1 MIKFTTVR
9 KILQPIVFL
18 KWCKEVLPFMT
29 SEEKIIFEYKK
40 AFGESDAKKE
50 SPDKKE
56 EK

>member
-50 SPDKKE
+50 SPGKKE